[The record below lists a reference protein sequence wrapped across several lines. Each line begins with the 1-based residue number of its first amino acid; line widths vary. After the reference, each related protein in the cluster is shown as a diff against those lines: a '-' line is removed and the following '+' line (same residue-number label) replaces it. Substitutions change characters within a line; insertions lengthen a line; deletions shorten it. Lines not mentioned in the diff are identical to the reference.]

1 MTTFYVL
8 VDYWAKIGIGKA
20 GGPAVCEG
28 DSVGLSAHGSMFVYR
43 NPSRIERDEIDAK
56 YGRIDWKLFG
66 PASDEDDGLAYLEE
80 HFNAFCDDAEQ
91 NNYHT
96 KSVQEATIELFLEG
110 RPWLC
115 GSREARIQSDNA
127 SNYRDPTCEIDLG
140 CVGTRCFSEAGMGKD
155 EGDANGS
162 VNKGHFKRK
171 RDAGEG
177 LESSGDLLRIAH
189 DLGMRG
195 QTHAKL
201 IVDRSNEVRGVAGRD
216 SVCRN
221 YSLWTIDEK
230 SITFWES
237 LDVEAS
243 RTTMKSIGRAV
254 GYGPGVVMTLAEF
267 NKTQRTQMA
276 GTGARLELADGAA
289 TAEPNP
295 K

>member
-20 GGPAVCEG
+20 GGTAVCEG

-189 DLGMRG
+189 GLGMRG

-201 IVDRSNEVRGVAGRD
+201 IVDRSNEDRGVAGRD

-230 SITFWES
+230 NITMTKSNKEEDGSSESSIRG
-237 LDVEAS
+237 
-243 RTTMKSIGRAV
+243 RTDSDREERDHVRA
-254 GYGPGVVMTLAEF
+254 A
-267 NKTQRTQMA
+267 A
-276 GTGARLELADGAA
+276 AA
-289 TAEPNP
+289 TY
-295 K
+295 KRD